1 MRRDVPT
8 TSTHRRPPMSAEQ
21 RAALE
26 AAGVKFG
33 MGELL
38 RDFKPLPQR
47 PRWLAFLWRQFHR
60 VFPETEG
67 LRRT

>member
-1 MRRDVPT
+1 MHMDVPT
-8 TSTHRRPPMSAEQ
+8 ISTTRRPPMSPEQ

-33 MGELL
+33 TGKPL

-60 VFPETEG
+60 VFPGAED
-67 LRRT
+67 